1 MAEPNGNDRRASG
14 PLAGVRVLEFS
25 QIVSLPYG
33 GVLLADLGADVIKV
47 EPLRGD
53 PHRHRGAVTP
63 AEGKRFQSLNRGK
76 RSIAVDLAD
85 PRGRELVH
93 ALVPSMDVAT
103 INFRVGVAERLGID
117 YDTLRAYRP
126 DLIYCELSGFGNRG
140 EMATRAATDVV
151 ASAYSGLTFADMKTD
166 SEGQPV
172 QLTAIS
178 LADYVAGFSAAL
190 GIASAL
196 RHREITGEGQRI
208 DTSLLA
214 AALSVQDTVV
224 MREPLH
230 DATVRDPLLQS
241 LADARQRGAS
251 YQEQIDIYA
260 SGRLA
265 ARSSFRCYYRAYQ
278 VSDGYIVLGALT
290 EAGRDGIRRALS
302 ITDDRSDEPG
312 FDARDP
318 VNVAFSDELL
328 HRIEGQMR
336 ERSLDEWMA
345 TLAAEGVPVA
355 PIHAPEEMSDDPQVQ
370 ALGLFETIEHP
381 TLGAQR
387 VIGSPMQMSA
397 TPPRVQGPSPRLGE
411 HSFEVLQEFAGLDV
425 GALAALRADGVIG
438 QDED

>member
-1 MAEPNGNDRRASG
+1 MVDASRGASG
-14 PLAGVRVLEFS
+14 PLTGVRVLEFS
-25 QIVSLPYG
+25 QIVSLPFG

-53 PHRHRGAVTP
+53 PHRLRGAVIP
-63 AEGKRFQSLNRGK
+63 KEGKRFQSLNRGK

-85 PRGRELVH
+85 QRGRELIYG
-93 ALVPSMDVAT
+93 LLPEIDVVT
-103 INFRVGVAERLGID
+103 INFRVGVADRLGID
-117 YDTLRAYRP
+117 YDTLRGHRA

-140 EMATRAATDVV
+140 TMAKRAATDVV

-166 SEGQPV
+166 DEGQPV

-190 GIASAL
+190 GISAAL

-230 DATVRDPLLQS
+230 DATVRDPMLERLI
-241 LADARQRGAS
+241 AARQSGAS
-251 YQEQIDIYA
+251 YVDQVDLYA
-260 SGRLA
+260 TARLA

-290 EAGRDGIRRALS
+290 EAGRDGVRRALG
-302 ITDDRSDEPG
+302 ITDDNSDHPD
-312 FDARDP
+312 FDSYDP
-318 VNVAFSDELL
+318 VNVAFGDELL
-328 HRIEGQMR
+328 RRIEAQMR
-336 ERSLDEWMA
+336 MRTLDDWMEI
-345 TLAAEGVPVA
+345 LAAEGVPVA
-355 PIHAPEEMSDDPQVQ
+355 PIHAPEEMSDDPQVE

-381 TLGAQR
+381 TLGEQR
-387 VIGSPMQMSA
+387 VIGSPLKMSA

-411 HSFEVLQEFAGLDV
+411 HSFEVLREIGGLDAD
-425 GALAALRADGVIG
+425 ALTALRDDGVIG
-438 QDED
+438 QHED